1 MLKQNLTFK
10 LTQKLSPQQIKLM
23 KLIQLP
29 TLDFEQKIKNEIEEN
44 PALETGIEE
53 KVSDFENSEDE
64 NFSDNNVDNQEID
77 IDSYLSDDDTPSYKL
92 NSYNYNSE
100 EEDKSMPISSHTSL
114 HENLKNQTNV
124 LILSKKEKIISDFI
138 IGSIDESGYL
148 SRSIDELIDDIAF
161 TQNEIISSKEI
172 KNVLS
177 MIQNLEPPGIA
188 SRNLQECLS
197 LQLKRKPKTN
207 ETLIAGKIIDEG
219 FDLFSKKHFKKM
231 QEKFNLNQNS
241 LKKGLN
247 EIEKL
252 NPKPGGSISSF
263 SENNHIVPDFIL
275 TVNENHIS
283 VNLNRRNAPELH
295 ISNNYKE
302 MLKGYQG
309 SKMKSKTQKET
320 VQFIKQK
327 LDAAKWFIEAITQRY
342 QTLTLTI
349 DAIVKF
355 QTEYFLSGDEKK
367 LRPMILKDI
376 AKKTSMDISTVSR
389 VANSKYIETP
399 YGTFLL
405 KKFFS
410 ESLKNLEGEEVSS
423 FEVKNILESLIECE
437 NKKNPFSD
445 MALSIE
451 LSKKGYSLARRT
463 VAKYREQLNFPVARL
478 RKEL

>member
-10 LTQKLSPQQIKLM
+10 LSQKLSPQQIKLM

-29 TLDFEQKIKNEIEEN
+29 TLDFEQRIKNEIEEN
-44 PALETGIEE
+44 PALESGVQEPT
-53 KVSDFENSEDE
+53 SDF
-64 NFSDNNVDNQEID
+64 DNQEELD
-77 IDSYLSDDDTPSYKL
+77 FSENYSENSDLDLETYLSDDEIPSYKL
-92 NSYNYNSE
+92 NSYNYTSE
-100 EEDKSMPISSHTSL
+100 EEEKNTPISSHTSL

-124 LILSKKEKIISDFI
+124 LILTEKEKVISEFI

-148 SRSIDELIDDIAF
+148 SRSVDELVDDIAF
-161 TQNEIISSKEI
+161 TQNEIISSMEI
-172 KNVLS
+172 ENVLAI
-177 MIQNLEPPGIA
+177 IQNLEPPGIA

-197 LQLKRKPKTN
+197 IQLKRKPKSDDVS
-207 ETLIAGKIIDEG
+207 IASKIIDEG

-231 QEKFNLNQNS
+231 QEKFNLDQDL

-263 SENNHIVPDFIL
+263 TENNHIVPDFIL
-275 TVNENHIS
+275 NVNENHIS
-283 VNLNRRNAPELH
+283 VNLNRRNAPDLH
-295 ISNNYKE
+295 ISENYKE
-302 MLKGYQG
+302 MLKGYQS
-309 SKMKSKTQKET
+309 SKTKSKAQKDT

-327 LDAAKWFIEAITQRY
+327 LDAAKWFIDAITQRH
-342 QTLTLTI
+342 QTLSLTI
-349 DAIVKF
+349 DAIIKF
-355 QTEYFLSGDEKK
+355 QRDYFLSGDEKK
-367 LRPMILKDI
+367 LKPMILRDI
-376 AKKTSMDISTVSR
+376 AEKTNMDISTVSR

-410 ESLKNLEGEEVSS
+410 ESLKNLEGDEVSS
-423 FEVKNILESLIECE
+423 FEIKNILESLIEGE
-437 NKKNPFSD
+437 NKNNPFSD

-451 LSKKGYSLARRT
+451 LSKRGYSLARRT

-478 RKEL
+478 RREL

>member
-10 LTQKLSPQQIKLM
+10 LNQKLSPQQIKLM

-29 TLDFEQKIKNEIEEN
+29 TLDFEQRIKNEIEEN
-44 PALETGIEE
+44 PALDTGIEE
-53 KVSDFENSEDE
+53 KASDFESHEDDKFSDSNIEKSDIDIEAYINEDE
-64 NFSDNNVDNQEID
+64 I
-77 IDSYLSDDDTPSYKL
+77 PSYKL

-100 EEDKSMPISSHTSL
+100 EQEKSTRISSHTSL

-124 LILSKKEKIISDFI
+124 LILTEKEKVISEFI

-161 TQNEIISSKEI
+161 TQNEIISSKQI
-172 KNVLS
+172 KKILN

-197 LQLKRKPKTN
+197 LQLKRKPQTN
-207 ETLIAGKIIDEG
+207 EISIASKIIDDG

-231 QEKFNLNQNS
+231 QEKFSIDQNL

-275 TVNENHIS
+275 TVNESHIS
-283 VNLNRRNAPELH
+283 VNLNRRNAPDLH
-295 ISNNYKE
+295 ISTNYKE
-302 MLKGYQG
+302 MLKGYQ
-309 SKMKSKTQKET
+309 SSRIKSRAQRET

-327 LDAAKWFIEAITQRY
+327 LDAAKWFIEAINQRY
-342 QTLTLTI
+342 QTLSLTI

-367 LRPMILKDI
+367 IKPMILKDI
-376 AKKTSMDISTVSR
+376 AEKINMDISTVSR
-389 VANSKYIETP
+389 VANSKYLETP

-423 FEVKNILESLIECE
+423 YEIKNILESLIESE
-437 NKKNPFSD
+437 NKKKPFSD

>member
-77 IDSYLSDDDTPSYKL
+77 IDAYLNDDDTPSYKL
-92 NSYNYNSE
+92 NSFNYNSE

-124 LILSKKEKIISDFI
+124 LILTKKEKIVSDFI

-161 TQNEIISSKEI
+161 TQNEIISSKEV

-207 ETLIAGKIIDEG
+207 DTLIASKVIDEG

-423 FEVKNILESLIECE
+423 FEIKNILESLIESE

>member
-10 LTQKLSPQQIKLM
+10 LNQKLSPQQIKLM

-29 TLDFEQKIKNEIEEN
+29 TLDFEQRIKNEIEEN
-44 PALETGIEE
+44 PALDTGIEE
-53 KVSDFENSEDE
+53 KTSDFESHEDGNLSDSNIEKSDIDIEAYINEDE
-64 NFSDNNVDNQEID
+64 I
-77 IDSYLSDDDTPSYKL
+77 PSYKL

-100 EEDKSMPISSHTSL
+100 EQEKSTPISSHTSL

-124 LILSKKEKIISDFI
+124 LILTEKEKVISEFI

-148 SRSIDELIDDIAF
+148 SRSTDELIDDIAF
-161 TQNEIISSKEI
+161 TQNEIISSKQI
-172 KNVLS
+172 KKVLN

-197 LQLKRKPKTN
+197 LQLKRKPQTN
-207 ETLIAGKIIDEG
+207 EVSIASKIIDDG

-231 QEKFNLNQNS
+231 QEKFSIDQNL

-275 TVNENHIS
+275 TVNESHIS
-283 VNLNRRNAPELH
+283 VNLNRRNAPDLH
-295 ISNNYKE
+295 ISTNYKE
-302 MLKGYQG
+302 MLKGYQ
-309 SKMKSKTQKET
+309 SSRIKSRAQRET

-327 LDAAKWFIEAITQRY
+327 LDAAKWFIEAINQRY
-342 QTLTLTI
+342 QTLSLTI

-367 LRPMILKDI
+367 IKPMILKDI
-376 AKKTSMDISTVSR
+376 AEKINMDISTVSR

-423 FEVKNILESLIECE
+423 YEIKNILESLIESE

>member
-10 LTQKLSPQQIKLM
+10 LNQKLSPQQIKLM

-29 TLDFEQKIKNEIEEN
+29 TLDFEQRIKNEIEEN
-44 PALETGIEE
+44 PALDTGIEE
-53 KVSDFENSEDE
+53 KASDFESHEDD
-64 NFSDNNVDNQEID
+64 NFSDSNIEKSDID
-77 IDSYLSDDDTPSYKL
+77 IEAYINEDEIPSYKL

-100 EEDKSMPISSHTSL
+100 EQEKSTPISSHTSL

-124 LILSKKEKIISDFI
+124 LILTEKEKVISEFI

-161 TQNEIISSKEI
+161 TQNEIISSKQI
-172 KNVLS
+172 KKVLN

-197 LQLKRKPKTN
+197 LQLKRKPQTN
-207 ETLIAGKIIDEG
+207 EISIASKIIDDG

-231 QEKFNLNQNS
+231 QEKFSIDQNL

-275 TVNENHIS
+275 TVNESHIS
-283 VNLNRRNAPELH
+283 VNLNRRNAPDLH
-295 ISNNYKE
+295 ISTNYKE
-302 MLKGYQG
+302 MLKGYQ
-309 SKMKSKTQKET
+309 SSRIKSRAQRET

-327 LDAAKWFIEAITQRY
+327 LDAAKWFIEAINQRY
-342 QTLTLTI
+342 QTLSLTI

-367 LRPMILKDI
+367 IKPMILKDI
-376 AKKTSMDISTVSR
+376 AEKINMDISTVSR

-423 FEVKNILESLIECE
+423 YEIKNILESLIESE

>member
-10 LTQKLSPQQIKLM
+10 LNQKLSPQQIKLM

-29 TLDFEQKIKNEIEEN
+29 TLDFEQRIKNEIEEN
-44 PALETGIEE
+44 PALDTGIEE
-53 KVSDFENSEDE
+53 KTSDFESHEDGNLSDSNIEKSDIDIEAYINEDE
-64 NFSDNNVDNQEID
+64 I
-77 IDSYLSDDDTPSYKL
+77 PSYKL

-100 EEDKSMPISSHTSL
+100 EQEKSTPISSHTSL

-124 LILSKKEKIISDFI
+124 LILTEKEKVISEFI

-148 SRSIDELIDDIAF
+148 SRSTDELIDDIAF
-161 TQNEIISSKEI
+161 TQNEIISSKQI
-172 KNVLS
+172 KKVLN

-197 LQLKRKPKTN
+197 LQLKRKPQTN
-207 ETLIAGKIIDEG
+207 EISIASKIIDDG

-231 QEKFNLNQNS
+231 QEKFSIDQNL

-275 TVNENHIS
+275 TVNESHIS
-283 VNLNRRNAPELH
+283 VNLNRRNAPDLH
-295 ISNNYKE
+295 ISTNYKE
-302 MLKGYQG
+302 MLKGYQ
-309 SKMKSKTQKET
+309 SSRIKSRAQRET

-327 LDAAKWFIEAITQRY
+327 LDAAKWFIEAINQRY
-342 QTLTLTI
+342 QTLSLTI

-367 LRPMILKDI
+367 IKPMILKDI
-376 AKKTSMDISTVSR
+376 AEKINMDISTVSR

-423 FEVKNILESLIECE
+423 YEIKNILESLIESE
-437 NKKNPFSD
+437 DKKNPFSD

>member
-23 KLIQLP
+23 KLIQLS
-29 TLDFEQKIKNEIEEN
+29 TLDFEQRIKNEIEEN
-44 PALETGIEE
+44 PALDTGIQE
-53 KVSDFENSEDE
+53 KVSDFENQEE
-64 NFSDNNVDNQEID
+64 NNFSDNSVDNSD
-77 IDSYLSDDDTPSYKL
+77 IDVEAYLSDDDIPSYKL
-92 NSYNYNSE
+92 NSFNYNSE
-100 EEDKSMPISSHTSL
+100 EEKNTPISSHTSL

-124 LILSKKEKIISDFI
+124 LILTEKEKVISDFI
-138 IGSIDESGYL
+138 IGSVDGNGYL
-148 SRSIDELIDDIAF
+148 SRSIEELVDDIAF
-161 TQNEIISSKEI
+161 TQNEIISSKDL
-172 KNVLS
+172 KNVLI

-197 LQLKRKPKTN
+197 IQLKRKPKTD
-207 ETLIAGKIIDEG
+207 EILTAIKIIDEG

-231 QEKFNLNQNS
+231 QEKFNIDQDL

-247 EIEKL
+247 QIEKL
-252 NPKPGGSISSF
+252 NPKPGGSVSSF

-275 TVNENHIS
+275 NVSENDIT
-283 VNLNRRNAPELH
+283 VNLNRRNAPDLH
-295 ISNNYKE
+295 ISTNYKE
-302 MLKGYQG
+302 MLKGYQ
-309 SKMKSKTQKET
+309 STKVKSKAQKET

-327 LDAAKWFIEAITQRY
+327 LDAAKWFIEAINQRY
-342 QTLTLTI
+342 QTLSLTI
-349 DAIVKF
+349 DAIIKF
-355 QTEYFLSGDEKK
+355 QKEYFLSGDEKK
-367 LRPMILKDI
+367 LKPMILKDI
-376 AKKTSMDISTVSR
+376 AKKTNMDISTVSR

-423 FEVKNILESLIECE
+423 FEIKKILESLIENE
-437 NKKNPFSD
+437 DKKNPLSD
-445 MALSIE
+445 MALSVE

-478 RKEL
+478 RREL

>member
-1 MLKQNLTFK
+1 MN
-10 LTQKLSPQQIKLM
+10 
-23 KLIQLP
+23 
-29 TLDFEQKIKNEIEEN
+29 
-44 PALETGIEE
+44 
-53 KVSDFENSEDE
+53 
-64 NFSDNNVDNQEID
+64 
-77 IDSYLSDDDTPSYKL
+77 
-92 NSYNYNSE
+92 
-100 EEDKSMPISSHTSL
+100 
-114 HENLKNQTNV
+114 
-124 LILSKKEKIISDFI
+124 
-138 IGSIDESGYL
+138 
-148 SRSIDELIDDIAF
+148 
-161 TQNEIISSKEI
+161 
-172 KNVLS
+172 
-177 MIQNLEPPGIA
+177 
-188 SRNLQECLS
+188 
-197 LQLKRKPKTN
+197 
-207 ETLIAGKIIDEG
+207 G

-231 QEKFNLNQNS
+231 QEKFNIDQNL

-275 TVNENHIS
+275 NVNENHIN
-283 VNLNRRNAPELH
+283 VNLNRRNAPDLH
-295 ISNNYKE
+295 ISTNYKE
-302 MLKGYQG
+302 MLKGYQS
-309 SKMKSKTQKET
+309 SKIKSKAQKET

-327 LDAAKWFIEAITQRY
+327 LDAAKWFIEAINQRY
-342 QTLTLTI
+342 QTLSLTI

-367 LRPMILKDI
+367 LKPMILKDI
-376 AKKTSMDISTVSR
+376 AEKTNMDISTVSR

-405 KKFFS
+405 KSFS

-423 FEVKNILESLIECE
+423 FEIKNILESLIESE

-451 LSKKGYSLARRT
+451 LSKKVIPLARRT

>member
-10 LTQKLSPQQIKLM
+10 LNQKLSPQQIKLM

-29 TLDFEQKIKNEIEEN
+29 TLDFEQRIKNEIEEN
-44 PALETGIEE
+44 PALDTGVEE
-53 KVSDFENSEDE
+53 KVSDFESHEDDNFSESNFENSDIDIEAYINEDE
-64 NFSDNNVDNQEID
+64 
-77 IDSYLSDDDTPSYKL
+77 TPSYKL

-100 EEDKSMPISSHTSL
+100 EQEKSTPISSHTSL

-124 LILSKKEKIISDFI
+124 LILTEKEKVISEFI

-148 SRSIDELIDDIAF
+148 SRSTDELIDDIAF
-161 TQNEIISSKEI
+161 TQNEIISSKQI
-172 KNVLS
+172 KKVLN

-197 LQLKRKPKTN
+197 LQLKRKPQTN
-207 ETLIAGKIIDEG
+207 EISIASKIIDDG

-231 QEKFNLNQNS
+231 QEKFSIDQNL

-275 TVNENHIS
+275 TVNESHVS
-283 VNLNRRNAPELH
+283 VNLNRRNAPDLH
-295 ISNNYKE
+295 ISTNYKE
-302 MLKGYQG
+302 MLKGYQ
-309 SKMKSKTQKET
+309 SSRIKSRAQREA

-327 LDAAKWFIEAITQRY
+327 LDAAKWFIEAINQRY
-342 QTLTLTI
+342 QTLSLTI

-367 LRPMILKDI
+367 IKPMILKDI
-376 AKKTSMDISTVSR
+376 AEKINMDISTVSR

-423 FEVKNILESLIECE
+423 YEIKNILESLIESE

>member
-77 IDSYLSDDDTPSYKL
+77 IDAYLSDDDTPSYKL

-124 LILSKKEKIISDFI
+124 LILTKKEKIVSDFI

-207 ETLIAGKIIDEG
+207 DTLIASKVIDEG

-423 FEVKNILESLIECE
+423 FEIKNILESLIESE

>member
-10 LTQKLSPQQIKLM
+10 LNQKLSPQQIKLM

-29 TLDFEQKIKNEIEEN
+29 TLDFEQRIKNEIEEN
-44 PALETGIEE
+44 PALDTGIEE
-53 KVSDFENSEDE
+53 KASDFESYEDD
-64 NFSDNNVDNQEID
+64 NFSDSNIEKSDID
-77 IDSYLSDDDTPSYKL
+77 IEAYINEDEIPSYKL

-100 EEDKSMPISSHTSL
+100 EQEKSTPISSHTSL

-124 LILSKKEKIISDFI
+124 LILTEKEKVISEFI

-161 TQNEIISSKEI
+161 TQNEIISSKQI
-172 KNVLS
+172 KKILN

-197 LQLKRKPKTN
+197 LQLKRKPQTN
-207 ETLIAGKIIDEG
+207 EISIASKIIDDG

-231 QEKFNLNQNS
+231 QEKFSIDQNL

-283 VNLNRRNAPELH
+283 VNLNRRNAPDLH
-295 ISNNYKE
+295 ISTNYKE
-302 MLKGYQG
+302 MLKGYQ
-309 SKMKSKTQKET
+309 SSRIKSRAQRET

-327 LDAAKWFIEAITQRY
+327 LDAAKWFIEAINQRY
-342 QTLTLTI
+342 QTLSLTI

-367 LRPMILKDI
+367 IKPMILKDI
-376 AKKTSMDISTVSR
+376 AEKINMDISTVSR
-389 VANSKYIETP
+389 VANSKYLETP

-423 FEVKNILESLIECE
+423 YEIKNILESLIESE

>member
-29 TLDFEQKIKNEIEEN
+29 TLDFEQRIKNEIEEN
-44 PALETGIEE
+44 PALETGVQEPT
-53 KVSDFENSEDE
+53 SDF
-64 NFSDNNVDNQEID
+64 DNQEEVD
-77 IDSYLSDDDTPSYKL
+77 FSENYSESSDMDLETYLGDEEIPSYKL
-92 NSYNYNSE
+92 NSYNYSSE
-100 EEDKSMPISSHTSL
+100 EEEKNTPISSHTSL

-124 LILSKKEKIISDFI
+124 LILTEKEKVISEFI

-148 SRSIDELIDDIAF
+148 SRSVDELVDDIAF
-161 TQNEIISSKEI
+161 TQNEIISAMEI
-172 KNVLS
+172 ENVLTI
-177 MIQNLEPPGIA
+177 IQNLEPPGIA

-197 LQLKRKPKTN
+197 IQLKRKPKSDDVF
-207 ETLIAGKIIDEG
+207 IASRIIDEG

-231 QEKFNLNQNS
+231 QEKFNLDQDL

-263 SENNHIVPDFIL
+263 TENNHIVPDFIL
-275 TVNENHIS
+275 NVSENHIS
-283 VNLNRRNAPELH
+283 VNLNRRNAPDLR
-295 ISNNYKE
+295 ISENYKE
-302 MLKGYQG
+302 MLKGYQS
-309 SKMKSKTQKET
+309 SKTKSKAQKDT

-327 LDAAKWFIEAITQRY
+327 LDAAKWFIDAITQRH
-342 QTLTLTI
+342 QTLSLTI
-349 DAIVKF
+349 DAIIKF
-355 QTEYFLSGDEKK
+355 QRDYFLSGDEKK
-367 LRPMILKDI
+367 LKPMILRDI
-376 AKKTSMDISTVSR
+376 AEKTNMDISTVSR

-410 ESLKNLEGEEVSS
+410 ESLKNLEGDEVSS
-423 FEVKNILESLIECE
+423 FEIKNILESLIQGE
-437 NKKNPFSD
+437 NKNNPFSD
-445 MALSIE
+445 MSLSIE
-451 LSKKGYSLARRT
+451 LSKRGYSLARRT

-478 RKEL
+478 RREL

>member
-124 LILSKKEKIISDFI
+124 LILTKKEKIISDFI

-207 ETLIAGKIIDEG
+207 DTLIASKIIDEG

-367 LRPMILKDI
+367 IRPMILKDI

>member
-10 LTQKLSPQQIKLM
+10 LSQKLSPQQIKLM

-29 TLDFEQKIKNEIEEN
+29 TLDFEQRIKNEIEEN
-44 PALETGIEE
+44 PALESGVQEQT
-53 KVSDFENSEDE
+53 SDF
-64 NFSDNNVDNQEID
+64 DNQEELD
-77 IDSYLSDDDTPSYKL
+77 FSENYSENSDLDLETYLSDDEIPSYKL
-92 NSYNYNSE
+92 NSYNYTSE
-100 EEDKSMPISSHTSL
+100 EEEKNTPISSHTSL

-124 LILSKKEKIISDFI
+124 LILTEKEKVISEFI

-148 SRSIDELIDDIAF
+148 SRSVDELVDDIAF
-161 TQNEIISSKEI
+161 TQNEIISPMEI
-172 KNVLS
+172 ENVLTI
-177 MIQNLEPPGIA
+177 IQNLEPPGIA

-197 LQLKRKPKTN
+197 IQLKRKPKSDDVF
-207 ETLIAGKIIDEG
+207 IASKIIDEG
-219 FDLFSKKHFKKM
+219 FDLFSKKHFKKL
-231 QEKFNLNQNS
+231 QEKFNLDQDL

-263 SENNHIVPDFIL
+263 TENNHIVPDFIL
-275 TVNENHIS
+275 NVNENLIS
-283 VNLNRRNAPELH
+283 VNLNRRNAPDLH
-295 ISNNYKE
+295 ISENYKE
-302 MLKGYQG
+302 MLKGYQS
-309 SKMKSKTQKET
+309 SKIKSKAQKDT

-327 LDAAKWFIEAITQRY
+327 LDAAKWFIDAITQRH
-342 QTLTLTI
+342 QTLSLTI
-349 DAIVKF
+349 DAIIKF
-355 QTEYFLSGDEKK
+355 QRDYFLSGDEKK
-367 LRPMILKDI
+367 LKPMILRDI
-376 AKKTSMDISTVSR
+376 AEKIDMDISTISR

-410 ESLKNLEGEEVSS
+410 ESLKNLEGDEVSS
-423 FEVKNILESLIECE
+423 FEIKNILKSLIEGE
-437 NKKNPFSD
+437 NKNNPFSD

-478 RKEL
+478 RREL

>member
-1 MLKQNLTFK
+1 MLKQKLTFK

-29 TLDFEQKIKNEIEEN
+29 TLDFEQRIKNEIEEN

-53 KVSDFENSEDE
+53 KKHDFENKEEDDFSED
-64 NFSDNNVDNQEID
+64 NFDSSDID
-77 IDSYLSDDDTPSYKL
+77 IEAYLSDEDIPSYKL
-92 NSYNYNSE
+92 NSFNYNSE
-100 EEDKSMPISSHTSL
+100 EEEKSTPISSHTSL
-114 HENLKNQTNV
+114 HENLKNQTDV
-124 LILSKKEKIISDFI
+124 LILTEKEKVISDFI

-148 SRSIDELIDDIAF
+148 SRTVEELVDDIAF
-161 TQNEIISSKEI
+161 TQNKIISSDEI
-172 KNVLS
+172 QNVLTI
-177 MIQNLEPPGIA
+177 IQNLDPPGIA

-197 LQLKRKPKTN
+197 VQLKRKPKSDVISVA
-207 ETLIAGKIIDEG
+207 LKIIEDG

-231 QEKFNLNQNS
+231 QEKFDFDKDV
-241 LKKGLN
+241 LKRGLT

-252 NPKPGGSISSF
+252 NPKPGASISSF

-275 TVNENHIS
+275 NIS
-283 VNLNRRNAPELH
+283 DNNIDVALNRRNAPDLH

-302 MLKGYQG
+302 MLKGYQS
-309 SKMKSKTQKET
+309 SKIKSKAQKET

-327 LDAAKWFIEAITQRY
+327 LDSAKWFIEAVTQRF
-342 QTLTLTI
+342 QTLTLTVN
-349 DAIVKF
+349 AIVKF
-355 QTEYFLSGDEKK
+355 QKEYFLSGDEKK
-367 LRPMILKDI
+367 LKPMILKDI
-376 AKKTSMDISTVSR
+376 AEETSMDISTISR

-410 ESLKNLEGEEVSS
+410 ESLKSIDGEEVSS
-423 FEVKNILESLIECE
+423 SSIKKILEALIDSE
-437 NKKNPFSD
+437 NKKNPLSD
-445 MALSIE
+445 MDLSIE

>member
-10 LTQKLSPQQIKLM
+10 LSQKLSPQQIKLM

-29 TLDFEQKIKNEIEEN
+29 TLDFEQRIKNEIEEN
-44 PALETGIEE
+44 PALESGVQEQT
-53 KVSDFENSEDE
+53 SDF
-64 NFSDNNVDNQEID
+64 DNQEELD
-77 IDSYLSDDDTPSYKL
+77 FSENYSENSDLDLETYLSDDEIPSYKL
-92 NSYNYNSE
+92 NSYNYTSE
-100 EEDKSMPISSHTSL
+100 EEEKNTPISSHTSL

-124 LILSKKEKIISDFI
+124 LILTEKEKVISEFI

-148 SRSIDELIDDIAF
+148 SRSVDELVDDIAF
-161 TQNEIISSKEI
+161 TQNEIISPMEI
-172 KNVLS
+172 ENVLTI
-177 MIQNLEPPGIA
+177 IQNLEPPGIA

-197 LQLKRKPKTN
+197 IQLKRKPKSDDVF
-207 ETLIAGKIIDEG
+207 IASKIIDEG
-219 FDLFSKKHFKKM
+219 FDLFSKKHFKKL
-231 QEKFNLNQNS
+231 QEKFNLDQDL

-263 SENNHIVPDFIL
+263 TENNHIVPDFIL
-275 TVNENHIS
+275 NVNENLIS
-283 VNLNRRNAPELH
+283 VNLNRRNAPDLH
-295 ISNNYKE
+295 ISENYKE
-302 MLKGYQG
+302 MLKGYQS
-309 SKMKSKTQKET
+309 SKTKSKAQKDT

-327 LDAAKWFIEAITQRY
+327 LDAAKWFIDAITQRH
-342 QTLTLTI
+342 QTLSLTI
-349 DAIVKF
+349 DAIIKF
-355 QTEYFLSGDEKK
+355 QRDYFLSGDEKK
-367 LRPMILKDI
+367 LKPMILRDI
-376 AKKTSMDISTVSR
+376 AEKIDMDISTISR

-410 ESLKNLEGEEVSS
+410 ESLKNLEGDEVSS
-423 FEVKNILESLIECE
+423 FEIKNILKSLIEGE
-437 NKKNPFSD
+437 NKNNPFSD

-478 RKEL
+478 RREL

>member
-10 LTQKLSPQQIKLM
+10 LSQKLSPQQIKLM

-29 TLDFEQKIKNEIEEN
+29 TLDFEQRIKNEIEEN
-44 PALETGIEE
+44 PALESGFEE
-53 KVSDFENSEDE
+53 APDFEDQEHEDFSENYSENSDM
-64 NFSDNNVDNQEID
+64 D
-77 IDSYLSDDDTPSYKL
+77 IEAYLSDDETPSYKL
-92 NSYNYNSE
+92 NSFNYGSE
-100 EEDKSMPISSHTSL
+100 EEEKSTPISSHTSL

-124 LILSKKEKIISDFI
+124 LILSKKEKIISEFI

-148 SRSIDELIDDIAF
+148 SRSVDELVDDIAF

-172 KNVLS
+172 ENVLT

-197 LQLKRKPKTN
+197 IQLKRKPKSKY
-207 ETLIAGKIIDEG
+207 IFVASKIIDEG
-219 FDLFSKKHFKKM
+219 FGLFSKKHFKKM
-231 QEKFNLNQNS
+231 QEKFNLDEDL

-275 TVNENHIS
+275 NVSENHIS
-283 VNLNRRNAPELH
+283 INLNRRNAPNLH
-295 ISNNYKE
+295 VSANYKE
-302 MLKGYQG
+302 MLKGYQ
-309 SKMKSKTQKET
+309 SSKTRSKAQKDT
-320 VQFIKQK
+320 IQFIKQK
-327 LDAAKWFIEAITQRY
+327 LDAAKWVIEAIAQRH
-342 QTLTLTI
+342 QTLSLTI
-349 DAIVKF
+349 DAIIKF
-355 QTEYFLSGDEKK
+355 QKDYFLSGDEKK
-367 LRPMILKDI
+367 LKPMILRDI
-376 AKKTSMDISTVSR
+376 AEKTNMDISTVSR

-410 ESLKNLEGEEVSS
+410 ESLKNIEGEEVSS
-423 FEVKNILESLIECE
+423 FEIKNILESLIQSE

>member
-10 LTQKLSPQQIKLM
+10 LNQKLSPQQIKLM

-29 TLDFEQKIKNEIEEN
+29 TLDFEQRIKNEIEEN
-44 PALETGIEE
+44 QALDTGIEE
-53 KVSDFENSEDE
+53 KASDFESYEDD
-64 NFSDNNVDNQEID
+64 NFSDSNIEKSDID
-77 IDSYLSDDDTPSYKL
+77 IEAYINEDEIPSYKL

-100 EEDKSMPISSHTSL
+100 EQEKSTPISSHTSL

-124 LILSKKEKIISDFI
+124 LILTEKEKVISEFI

-161 TQNEIISSKEI
+161 TQNEIISSKQI
-172 KNVLS
+172 KKILN

-197 LQLKRKPKTN
+197 LQLKRKPQTN
-207 ETLIAGKIIDEG
+207 EISIASKIIDDG

-231 QEKFNLNQNS
+231 QEKFSIDQNL

-283 VNLNRRNAPELH
+283 VNLNRRNAPDLH
-295 ISNNYKE
+295 ISTNYKE
-302 MLKGYQG
+302 MLKGYQ
-309 SKMKSKTQKET
+309 SSRIKSRAQRET

-327 LDAAKWFIEAITQRY
+327 LDAAKWFIEAINQRY
-342 QTLTLTI
+342 QTLSLTI

-367 LRPMILKDI
+367 IKPMILKDI
-376 AKKTSMDISTVSR
+376 AEKINMDISTVSR
-389 VANSKYIETP
+389 VANSKYLETP

-410 ESLKNLEGEEVSS
+410 ESLKNLEGEEVSTY
-423 FEVKNILESLIECE
+423 EIKNILESLIESE

>member
-77 IDSYLSDDDTPSYKL
+77 IDAYLSDDDTPSYKL

-207 ETLIAGKIIDEG
+207 DTLIASKVIDEG

-423 FEVKNILESLIECE
+423 FEIKNILESLIESE

>member
-53 KVSDFENSEDE
+53 KVSDFENSQDE

-207 ETLIAGKIIDEG
+207 DTLIASKVIDEG

-231 QEKFNLNQNS
+231 QEKFNLN
-241 LKKGLN
+241 
-247 EIEKL
+247 
-252 NPKPGGSISSF
+252 
-263 SENNHIVPDFIL
+263 
-275 TVNENHIS
+275 
-283 VNLNRRNAPELH
+283 
-295 ISNNYKE
+295 
-302 MLKGYQG
+302 
-309 SKMKSKTQKET
+309 
-320 VQFIKQK
+320 
-327 LDAAKWFIEAITQRY
+327 
-342 QTLTLTI
+342 
-349 DAIVKF
+349 
-355 QTEYFLSGDEKK
+355 
-367 LRPMILKDI
+367 
-376 AKKTSMDISTVSR
+376 
-389 VANSKYIETP
+389 
-399 YGTFLL
+399 
-405 KKFFS
+405 
-410 ESLKNLEGEEVSS
+410 
-423 FEVKNILESLIECE
+423 
-437 NKKNPFSD
+437 
-445 MALSIE
+445 
-451 LSKKGYSLARRT
+451 
-463 VAKYREQLNFPVARL
+463 
-478 RKEL
+478 

>member
-10 LTQKLSPQQIKLM
+10 LSQKLSPQQIKLM

-29 TLDFEQKIKNEIEEN
+29 TLDFEQRIKNEIEEN
-44 PALETGIEE
+44 PALESGVEDKT
-53 KVSDFENSEDE
+53 SDFENQEDVDLYENYSE
-64 NFSDNNVDNQEID
+64 NSDMD
-77 IDSYLSDDDTPSYKL
+77 IDAYLNGDETPSYKL
-92 NSYNYNSE
+92 NSYNYSSE
-100 EEDKSMPISSHTSL
+100 EEEKSTPVSSHTSL

-124 LILSKKEKIISDFI
+124 LILSEKEKIISEFI
-138 IGSIDESGYL
+138 IGSVDESGYL
-148 SRSIDELIDDIAF
+148 SRSVDELVDDIAF

-172 KNVLS
+172 ENVLTI
-177 MIQNLEPPGIA
+177 IQNLEPPGIA
-188 SRNLQECLS
+188 SRNLKECLS
-197 LQLKRKPKTN
+197 IQLKRKPKSDDVF
-207 ETLIAGKIIDEG
+207 IASKIIDEG

-231 QEKFNLNQNS
+231 QERFNLDED
-241 LKKGLN
+241 LLRKGLN

-263 SENNHIVPDFIL
+263 SENNQIVPDFIL
-275 TVNENHIS
+275 NVSENHVS
-283 VNLNRRNAPELH
+283 VNLNRRNAPNLH
-295 ISNNYKE
+295 ISANYKE
-302 MLKGYQG
+302 MLKGYQS
-309 SKMKSKTQKET
+309 SKTKSKAQKDT

-327 LDAAKWFIEAITQRY
+327 LDAAKWFIDAITQRH
-342 QTLTLTI
+342 QTLSLTI
-349 DAIVKF
+349 DAIIKF
-355 QTEYFLSGDEKK
+355 QKDYFLSGDEKK
-367 LRPMILKDI
+367 LKPMILRDI
-376 AKKTSMDISTVSR
+376 AEKTNMDISTVSR

-423 FEVKNILESLIECE
+423 YEIKNILEALIQSE

-445 MALSIE
+445 MSLSIE

>member
-1 MLKQNLTFK
+1 MLKQNLSLK

-29 TLDFEQKIKNEIEEN
+29 TLDFEQRIKNEIEEN
-44 PALETGIEE
+44 PALDTGIEE
-53 KVSDFENSEDE
+53 KVSDFENQEGD
-64 NFSDNNVDNQEID
+64 NFSDNNIDNSDID
-77 IDSYLSDDDTPSYKL
+77 IEAYLSDDEIPSYKL
-92 NSYNYNSE
+92 NSFNYNSE
-100 EEDKSMPISSHTSL
+100 EEEKSAPISSHTSL

-124 LILSKKEKIISDFI
+124 LILSEKEKVISEFI

-148 SRSIDELIDDIAF
+148 SRSIEELIDDIAF

-172 KNVLS
+172 KNVLN

-197 LQLKRKPKTN
+197 IQLKRKPKTD
-207 ETLIAGKIIDEG
+207 ETLIASKIIEEG
-219 FDLFSKKHFKKM
+219 FHLFSKKHFKKM
-231 QEKFNLNQNS
+231 QEKFNVDENL

-275 TVNENHIS
+275 TVNENHIN
-283 VNLNRRNAPELH
+283 VNLNRRNAPDLH
-295 ISNNYKE
+295 ISTNYKE
-302 MLKGYQG
+302 MLKGYQS
-309 SKMKSKTQKET
+309 SKIKSKSQRET

-327 LDAAKWFIEAITQRY
+327 LDAAKWFIEAISQRY
-342 QTLTLTI
+342 QTLSLTI

-367 LRPMILKDI
+367 LKPMILKDI
-376 AKKTSMDISTVSR
+376 AEKTNMDISTVSR

-423 FEVKNILESLIECE
+423 FEIKKILESLIESE
-437 NKKNPFSD
+437 NKRNPFSD
-445 MALSIE
+445 MSLSIE

-478 RKEL
+478 RREL

>member
-1 MLKQNLTFK
+1 
-10 LTQKLSPQQIKLM
+10 
-23 KLIQLP
+23 
-29 TLDFEQKIKNEIEEN
+29 
-44 PALETGIEE
+44 
-53 KVSDFENSEDE
+53 
-64 NFSDNNVDNQEID
+64 
-77 IDSYLSDDDTPSYKL
+77 
-92 NSYNYNSE
+92 
-100 EEDKSMPISSHTSL
+100 
-114 HENLKNQTNV
+114 
-124 LILSKKEKIISDFI
+124 
-138 IGSIDESGYL
+138 
-148 SRSIDELIDDIAF
+148 
-161 TQNEIISSKEI
+161 
-172 KNVLS
+172 
-177 MIQNLEPPGIA
+177 
-188 SRNLQECLS
+188 
-197 LQLKRKPKTN
+197 
-207 ETLIAGKIIDEG
+207 
-219 FDLFSKKHFKKM
+219 M
-231 QEKFNLNQNS
+231 QEKFSIDQNL

-275 TVNENHIS
+275 TVNESHIS
-283 VNLNRRNAPELH
+283 VNLNRRNAPDLH
-295 ISNNYKE
+295 ISTNYKE
-302 MLKGYQG
+302 MLKGYQS
-309 SKMKSKTQKET
+309 SKIKSRAQRET

-327 LDAAKWFIEAITQRY
+327 LDAAKWFIEAINQRY
-342 QTLTLTI
+342 QTLSLTI

-367 LRPMILKDI
+367 IKPMILKDI
-376 AKKTSMDISTVSR
+376 ADKINMDISTVSR
-389 VANSKYIETP
+389 VANSKYLETP

-423 FEVKNILESLIECE
+423 YEIKNILESLIESE

>member
-1 MLKQNLTFK
+1 MLKQNLTFR
-10 LTQKLSPQQIKLM
+10 LSQKLSPQQIKLM

-29 TLDFEQKIKNEIEEN
+29 TLDFEQRIKNEIEEN
-44 PALETGIEE
+44 PALESGIEE
-53 KVSDFENSEDE
+53 KLSDFENQQDVDFSEDYSE
-64 NFSDNNVDNQEID
+64 NTDMD
-77 IDSYLSDDDTPSYKL
+77 IEAYLSDDEIPSYKL
-92 NSYNYNSE
+92 NSFNYSSE
-100 EEDKSMPISSHTSL
+100 EEEKNTPISSHTSL

-124 LILSKKEKIISDFI
+124 LILSEKEKIISEFI

-148 SRSIDELIDDIAF
+148 SRSIEELIDDIAF

-172 KNVLS
+172 KNVLH

-188 SRNLQECLS
+188 ARNLQECLS
-197 LQLKRKPKTN
+197 IQLKRKTKSDDIVT
-207 ETLIAGKIIDEG
+207 ASKIIDEG

-231 QEKFNLNQNS
+231 QEKFNIDQDL

-275 TVNENHIS
+275 NVNENHIN
-283 VNLNRRNAPELH
+283 VNLNRRNAPDLH
-295 ISNNYKE
+295 VSTNYKE
-302 MLKGYQG
+302 MLKGYQS
-309 SKMKSKTQKET
+309 SKIKSNAQKET

-327 LDAAKWFIEAITQRY
+327 LDAAKWFIEAINQRH
-342 QTLTLTI
+342 QTLSLTI
-349 DAIVKF
+349 NAIVKF
-355 QTEYFLSGDEKK
+355 QKEYFLSGDEKK
-367 LRPMILKDI
+367 LKPMILKDI
-376 AKKTSMDISTVSR
+376 AEKTNMDISTVSR

-423 FEVKNILESLIECE
+423 FEIKNILKSIIESE

-445 MALSIE
+445 MDLSIE
-451 LSKKGYSLARRT
+451 LSKKGYSIARRT
-463 VAKYREQLNFPVARL
+463 VAKYREQLNYPVARL
-478 RKEL
+478 RREL

>member
-124 LILSKKEKIISDFI
+124 LILTKKEKIISDFI

-161 TQNEIISSKEI
+161 TQNEIISSKEV

-207 ETLIAGKIIDEG
+207 DTLIASKIIDEG

-367 LRPMILKDI
+367 IRPMILKDI

>member
-207 ETLIAGKIIDEG
+207 DTLIASKIIDEG

-423 FEVKNILESLIECE
+423 FEIKNILESLIESE

>member
-10 LTQKLSPQQIKLM
+10 LSQKLSPQQIKLM

-29 TLDFEQKIKNEIEEN
+29 TLDFEQRIKNEIEEN
-44 PALETGIEE
+44 PALESGVQEPT
-53 KVSDFENSEDE
+53 SDF
-64 NFSDNNVDNQEID
+64 DNQEELD
-77 IDSYLSDDDTPSYKL
+77 FSENYSENSDLDLETYLSDDEIPSYKL
-92 NSYNYNSE
+92 NSYNYTSE
-100 EEDKSMPISSHTSL
+100 EEEKNTPISSHTSL

-124 LILSKKEKIISDFI
+124 LILTEKEKVISEFI

-148 SRSIDELIDDIAF
+148 SRSVDELVDDIAF

-172 KNVLS
+172 ENVLTT
-177 MIQNLEPPGIA
+177 IQNLEPPGIA

-197 LQLKRKPKTN
+197 IQLKRKPKSDDVS
-207 ETLIAGKIIDEG
+207 IASKIIDEG
-219 FDLFSKKHFKKM
+219 FDLFSKKHFKKL
-231 QEKFNLNQNS
+231 QEKFNLDQDL

-263 SENNHIVPDFIL
+263 TENNHIVPDFIL
-275 TVNENHIS
+275 NVNENLIS
-283 VNLNRRNAPELH
+283 VNLNRRNAPDLH
-295 ISNNYKE
+295 ISENYKE
-302 MLKGYQG
+302 MLKGYQS
-309 SKMKSKTQKET
+309 SKTKSKAQKDT

-327 LDAAKWFIEAITQRY
+327 LDAAKWFIDAITQRH
-342 QTLTLTI
+342 QTLSLTI
-349 DAIVKF
+349 DAIIKF
-355 QTEYFLSGDEKK
+355 QRDYFLSGDEKK
-367 LRPMILKDI
+367 LKPMILRDI
-376 AKKTSMDISTVSR
+376 AEKINMDISTISR

-410 ESLKNLEGEEVSS
+410 ESLKNLEGDEVSS
-423 FEVKNILESLIECE
+423 FEIKNILESLIEGE
-437 NKKNPFSD
+437 NKNNPFSD

-478 RKEL
+478 RREL

>member
-1 MLKQNLTFK
+1 MLKQKLTFK
-10 LTQKLSPQQIKLM
+10 LNQKLSPQQIKLM

-29 TLDFEQKIKNEIEEN
+29 TLDFEQRIKNEIEEN

-53 KVSDFENSEDE
+53 KKHDFEDQEEDD
-64 NFSDNNVDNQEID
+64 FSQDNYDSSDID
-77 IDSYLSDDDTPSYKL
+77 IEAYLSDEEIPSYKL
-92 NSYNYNSE
+92 DSFNYNSE
-100 EEDKSMPISSHTSL
+100 EEERSTPISSHTSL
-114 HENLKNQTNV
+114 HENLKNQTDV
-124 LILSKKEKIISDFI
+124 LILTEKEKVISDFI

-148 SRSIDELIDDIAF
+148 SRTIDELVDDIAF
-161 TQNEIISSKEI
+161 TQNEIIGSDEI
-172 KNVLS
+172 QNVLTI
-177 MIQNLEPPGIA
+177 IQNLDPPGIA

-197 LQLKRKPKTN
+197 VQLKRKPKSD
-207 ETLIAGKIIDEG
+207 EIFIAQKIIDDG

-231 QEKFNLNQNS
+231 QEKFDLNEDI
-241 LKKGLN
+241 LKRGLN

-252 NPKPGGSISSF
+252 NPKPGASISSF

-275 TVNENHIS
+275 NIS
-283 VNLNRRNAPELH
+283 DNNIEVTLNRRNAPDLY
-295 ISNNYKE
+295 ISSNYKE
-302 MLKGYQG
+302 MLKGYQD
-309 SKMKSKTQKET
+309 SKIKSKAQKET

-327 LDAAKWFIEAITQRY
+327 LDSAKWFIDAVAQRF
-342 QTLTLTI
+342 QTLTLSVN
-349 DAIVKF
+349 AIVKF
-355 QTEYFLSGDEKK
+355 QKEYFLSGDEKK
-367 LRPMILKDI
+367 LKPMILKDI
-376 AKKTSMDISTVSR
+376 AEETNMDISTISR

-410 ESLKNLEGEEVSS
+410 ESLKNIDGEEVSS
-423 FEVKNILESLIECE
+423 SSIKKILEILIDGE

-445 MALSIE
+445 MDLSIE